1 MVLCALC
8 QVWQHAICFGFLE
21 EKSVPN
27 VHICILCS
35 KEHGRHCTD
44 PSLTSLAQ
52 EKLKVRISNISTS
65 PFAFPA
71 TPRVCVYGVALCMLA
86 VTSLDW

>member
-35 KEHGRHCTD
+35 KEHDRLCTD

-52 EKLKVRISNISTS
+52 AKLKVCVSQRYLHLHSLC
-65 PFAFPA
+65 PL
-71 TPRVCVYGVALCMLA
+71 RVCVYGVALCMLA

>member
-21 EKSVPN
+21 EKSVPH

-35 KEHGRHCTD
+35 KEHVRHCTD

-52 EKLKVRISNISTS
+52 AKLKVCVWPLTS
-65 PFAFPA
+65 PHLHLHFLCPPECVSVA
-71 TPRVCVYGVALCMLA
+71 THRACLL
-86 VTSLDW
+86 